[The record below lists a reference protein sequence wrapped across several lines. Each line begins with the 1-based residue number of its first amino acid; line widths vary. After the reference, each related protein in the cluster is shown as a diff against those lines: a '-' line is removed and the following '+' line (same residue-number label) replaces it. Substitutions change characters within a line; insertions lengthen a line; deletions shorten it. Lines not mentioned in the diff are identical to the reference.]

1 MKGQRARHPLA
12 RWRWFQVLPLSIL
25 VYGTLGALVWL
36 VPTASVPAL
45 PVGVSLGVLGVVL
58 ALWNW
63 RTYGWWARA
72 GLSAVTSLV
81 FHFLGAR
88 FTLALTDCAWRWILP
103 GSAAFLVAWMV
114 PALWPRVA
122 DILWREQNTPVSK
135 FGRAFLISSISL
147 APIAGVIG
155 ASAGLFARRLGIMRP
170 VFSMTAALA
179 LLVSVGMAF
188 AFSYQLWPERPWAK
202 KGPPEE

>member
-1 MKGQRARHPLA
+1 
-12 RWRWFQVLPLSIL
+12 
-25 VYGTLGALVWL
+25 
-36 VPTASVPAL
+36 
-45 PVGVSLGVLGVVL
+45 
-58 ALWNW
+58 
-63 RTYGWWARA
+63 
-72 GLSAVTSLV
+72 
-81 FHFLGAR
+81 
-88 FTLALTDCAWRWILP
+88 
-103 GSAAFLVAWMV
+103 
-114 PALWPRVA
+114 VA

-135 FGRAFLISSISL
+135 FGRAFLIASISL